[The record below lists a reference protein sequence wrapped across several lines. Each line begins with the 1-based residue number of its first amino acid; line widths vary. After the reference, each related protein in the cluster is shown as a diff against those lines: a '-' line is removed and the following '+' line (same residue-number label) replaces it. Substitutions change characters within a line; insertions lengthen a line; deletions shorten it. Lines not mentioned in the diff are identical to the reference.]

1 MATQFLENHQKLLGK
16 SPKHVVTDVVTRWN
30 SVYFMLE
37 RLSLL
42 HGDIVAGLH
51 DQSIKKHKH
60 LDLKDNH
67 WVLVD
72 QLVSALKPLVSATE
86 VLCSEEFPTSSG
98 VYPLVFALVDNHLI
112 AKDLD
117 SNIVCDMK
125 TRISAGLS
133 SRLFPDGF
141 LVSPT
146 MIASA
151 LDPCYKNLKFLK
163 PEQRTEVQAAV
174 VRLITEI
181 DSSAETV
188 TTPTV
193 VKEEP
198 HSQSQSSE
206 PSPKKFK
213 FSESGDAMSFLLSDI
228 IEISDDYEFENK
240 RDVTKEYSDF
250 LGAQTRVKER
260 PTLKSLSLSWWR
272 ENDIHY
278 PRVAKLAQRYLSIP
292 GTSVP
297 SERAFSAA
305 GLTITRQRAA
315 LSSETADAIIFLNK
329 NTGKPLLDANT
340 PSTSTLNIKTEKHEY
355 ETPAPTPAETTTAPL
370 SLSLITSQLCLFFL
384 TSERSDGVDVSGV
397 HCFTSSNFN
406 VLTV

>member
-1 MATQFLENHQKLLGK
+1 M
-16 SPKHVVTDVVTRWN
+16 
-30 SVYFMLE
+30 
-37 RLSLL
+37 
-42 HGDIVAGLH
+42 VAVLH

-86 VLCSEEFPTSSG
+86 VLCSEEFPTSLG
-98 VYPLVFALVDNHLI
+98 VHPLVFALVDNHLI

-260 PTLKSLSLSWWR
+260 STLKSLSLSWWR
-272 ENDIHY
+272 ENEIHY
-278 PRVAKLAQRYLSIP
+278 PRVAKLAQRYLCIP
-292 GTSVP
+292 GMSVP

-329 NTGKPLLDANT
+329 NTRKPLLDANT
-340 PSTSTLNIKTEKHEY
+340 PSTSTLNIKTEKPEY
-355 ETPAPTPAETTTAPL
+355 ETPAPIPAETTTAP
-370 SLSLITSQLCLFFL
+370 
-384 TSERSDGVDVSGV
+384 SESD
-397 HCFTSSNFN
+397 N
-406 VLTV
+406 VPALPVLPDI